1 MARIILFSLLNHE
14 MSSFYLC
21 VLDNSDGEIT
31 SECEY
36 DSVFNHLEELRLHL
50 EQEIGFEKFFEV
62 YEKIYLITAYPKSEK
77 DNLTDGERNEL
88 RQMIAILEKQLE
100 ENK

>member
-1 MARIILFSLLNHE
+1 MERIILFSLLNHK

-62 YEKIYLITAYPKSEK
+62 YEKIKASKMSAKTFHLILKYSVF
-77 DNLTDGERNEL
+77 EL
-88 RQMIAILEKQLE
+88 IVKWQWFFLISRLNWK
-100 ENK
+100 

>member
-1 MARIILFSLLNHE
+1 MF
-14 MSSFYLC
+14 
-21 VLDNSDGEIT
+21 LDNSDGEIT

-62 YEKIYLITAYPKSEK
+62 YEKVKVSKMSLKAFNFEICSVWITSEMSVIFI
-77 DNLTDGERNEL
+77 GH
-88 RQMIAILEKQLE
+88 
-100 ENK
+100 

>member
-14 MSSFYLC
+14 LSSFYLC
-21 VLDNSDGEIT
+21 FLDNSDGEIT

-62 YEKIYLITAYPKSEK
+62 YEKIKASKMSAKTFSLILKSSVF
-77 DNLTDGERNEL
+77 EL
-88 RQMIAILEKQLE
+88 VVKWQ
-100 ENK
+100 